1 MSKPADRL
9 PPLDLLVTFE
19 AAARQLSFTRAAQER
34 FLTQSAVSRQV
45 RALEEDLGVALFR
58 RGHRRIELT
67 EHGRRLHAVCTELI
81 AGLRRTVATIRA
93 PAQRETL
100 ALTTT
105 PGFASLWLIPRLAD
119 FTRAHPGIDVRLD
132 ASFETRALRAEGFDL
147 AVRYGRA
154 GHVEGRQVFAESLVP
169 VCSPKLLKR
178 LPLSRPADLRQ
189 HVLLQVVDMGGA
201 GMPVEWGPWLQ
212 AAGLPDLQPR
222 ATLSFSGYGEA
233 IAAALAG
240 QGVALGRRPLVDEL
254 LKRRQ
259 LVTPFAGS
267 TASSRAYFLLVD
279 PAARDRAAVR
289 AFEGWLLAQAKVKVK
304 G

>member
-1 MSKPADRL
+1 MQKPIDRL

-19 AAARQLSFTRAAQER
+19 AAARQLSFTRAADER

-67 EHGRRLHAVCTELI
+67 EPGRRLHAACSELI
-81 AGLRRTVATIRA
+81 GSLRRTVASIRA
-93 PAQRETL
+93 PARRETL

-119 FTRAHPGIDVRLD
+119 FTREHPGVDVRLD
-132 ASFETRALRAEGFDL
+132 ASFETRGLRAEGFDL
-147 AVRYGRA
+147 AIRYGRP
-154 GHVEGRQVFAESLVP
+154 GHVEGRQVFAEAILP
-169 VCSPKLLKR
+169 VCSPKLLKQA
-178 LPLSRPADLRQ
+178 PLARPADLRQ
-189 HVLLQVVDMGGA
+189 HVLLQVVGQGGA

-240 QGVALGRRPLVDEL
+240 QGVALGRRPLVDTL

-259 LVTPFAGS
+259 LVTPFEGS
-267 TASSRAYFLLVD
+267 TASSRAYFLLVE
-279 PAARDRAAVR
+279 PAARERPAVR
-289 AFEGWLLAQAKVKVK
+289 AFEAWLLKQAQA
-304 G
+304 

>member
-1 MSKPADRL
+1 MPKPIDRL

-19 AAARQLSFTRAAQER
+19 AAARQLSFTRAADER

-67 EHGRRLHAVCTELI
+67 EPGRRLHAACSELI
-81 AGLRRTVATIRA
+81 GSLRRTVASIRA
-93 PAQRETL
+93 PARRETL

-119 FTRAHPGIDVRLD
+119 FTREHPGVDVRLD
-132 ASFETRALRAEGFDL
+132 ASFETRGLRAEGFDL
-147 AVRYGRA
+147 AIRYGRP
-154 GHVEGRQVFAESLVP
+154 GHVEGRQVFAEAILP
-169 VCSPKLLKR
+169 VCSPKLLKQA
-178 LPLSRPADLRQ
+178 PLARPADLRQ
-189 HVLLQVVDMGGA
+189 HVLLQVVGQGGA

-240 QGVALGRRPLVDEL
+240 QGVALGRRPLVDTL

-259 LVTPFAGS
+259 LVTPFEGS
-267 TASSRAYFLLVD
+267 TASSRAYFLLVE
-279 PAARDRAAVR
+279 PGARERPAVR
-289 AFEGWLLAQAKVKVK
+289 AFEAWLLKQAQA
-304 G
+304 

>member
-1 MSKPADRL
+1 MPKPIDRL

-19 AAARQLSFTRAAQER
+19 AAARQLSFTRAADER

-67 EHGRRLHAVCTELI
+67 EPGRRLHAACSELI
-81 AGLRRTVATIRA
+81 GSLRRTVASIRA
-93 PAQRETL
+93 PARRETL

-119 FTRAHPGIDVRLD
+119 FTREHPGVDVRLD
-132 ASFETRALRAEGFDL
+132 ASFETRGLRAEGFDL
-147 AVRYGRA
+147 AIRYGRP
-154 GHVEGRQVFAESLVP
+154 GHVEGRQVFAEAILP
-169 VCSPKLLKR
+169 VCSPKLLR
-178 LPLSRPADLRQ
+178 QAPLARPADLRQ
-189 HVLLQVVDMGGA
+189 HVLLQVLGQGGA

-240 QGVALGRRPLVDEL
+240 QGVALGRRPLVDTL

-259 LVTPFAGS
+259 LVTPFEGS
-267 TASSRAYFLLVD
+267 TASSRAYFLLVE
-279 PAARDRAAVR
+279 PGARERPAVR
-289 AFEGWLLAQAKVKVK
+289 AFEAWLLKQAQA
-304 G
+304 

>member
-1 MSKPADRL
+1 MPKPIDRL

-19 AAARQLSFTRAAQER
+19 AAARQLSFTRAADER

-67 EHGRRLHAVCTELI
+67 EPGRRLHAACSELI
-81 AGLRRTVATIRA
+81 GALRRTVASIRA
-93 PAQRETL
+93 PARRETL

-119 FTRAHPGIDVRLD
+119 FTREHPGVDVRLD
-132 ASFETRALRAEGFDL
+132 ASFETRGLRAEGFDL
-147 AVRYGRA
+147 AIRYGRP
-154 GHVEGRQVFAESLVP
+154 GHVEGRQVFAESILP
-169 VCSPKLLKR
+169 VCSPKLLR
-178 LPLSRPADLRQ
+178 QAPLVRPADLRQ
-189 HVLLQVVDMGGA
+189 HVLLQVVGQGGA

-240 QGVALGRRPLVDEL
+240 QGVALGRRPLVDTL

-259 LVTPFAGS
+259 LVTPFEGS
-267 TASSRAYFLLVD
+267 TASSRAYFLLVE
-279 PAARDRAAVR
+279 PAARERPAVR
-289 AFEGWLLAQAKVKVK
+289 AFEAWLLKQAQA
-304 G
+304 

>member
-1 MSKPADRL
+1 MPKPADRL

-19 AAARQLSFTRAAQER
+19 AAARQLSFTRAADER

-67 EHGRRLHAVCTELI
+67 EPGRRLHAACTELI
-81 AGLRRTVATIRA
+81 GTLRRTVASIRA
-93 PAQRETL
+93 PARRETL

-132 ASFETRALRAEGFDL
+132 ASFEARTLRADGFDL
-147 AVRYGRA
+147 AIRYGRP
-154 GHVEGRQVFAESLVP
+154 GHVEGRQVFAEAIQP
-169 VCSPKLLKR
+169 VCSPKLLKQA
-178 LPLSRPADLRQ
+178 PLARPADLRQ

-233 IAAALAG
+233 IAAAVAG
-240 QGVALGRRPLVDEL
+240 QGVALGRRPLVDAL
-254 LKRRQ
+254 IRRRQ
-259 LVTPFAGS
+259 LVTPFEGT

-279 PAARDRAAVR
+279 PVARERPAVR
-289 AFEGWLLAQAKVKVK
+289 AFEAWLLAQAKA
-304 G
+304 

>member
-1 MSKPADRL
+1 MPKPVDRL

-19 AAARQLSFTRAAQER
+19 AAARQLSFTRAADER

-67 EHGRRLHAVCTELI
+67 EPGRRLHGACSELI
-81 AGLRRTVATIRA
+81 GSLRRTVASIRA
-93 PAQRETL
+93 PARRETL

-119 FTRAHPGIDVRLD
+119 FTREHPGVDVRLD
-132 ASFETRALRAEGFDL
+132 ASFETRGLRAEGFDL
-147 AVRYGRA
+147 AIRYGRP
-154 GHVEGRQVFAESLVP
+154 GHVEGRQVFAEAILP
-169 VCSPKLLKR
+169 VCSPKLLR
-178 LPLSRPADLRQ
+178 QAPLARPADLRQ
-189 HVLLQVVDMGGA
+189 HVLLQVVGQGGA

-240 QGVALGRRPLVDEL
+240 QGVALGRRPLVDTL

-259 LVTPFAGS
+259 LVTPFEGS
-267 TASSRAYFLLVD
+267 TASSRAYFLLVE
-279 PAARDRAAVR
+279 PGARERPAVR
-289 AFEGWLLAQAKVKVK
+289 AFEAWLLKQAQA
-304 G
+304 